1 MFKVTN
7 DYTNVEKLICL
18 VAENQKF
25 ARPKDKLTTLIDKFS
40 GYMSEE
46 LTEEELEFVAAAK
59 MPEIPKYKTLK
70 DV

>member
-1 MFKVTN
+1 MVKTLDN
-7 DYTNVEKLICL
+7 YANVEKLLCL

-25 ARPKDKLTTLIDKFS
+25 AKPKDKLTTLIEKFS
-40 GYMSEE
+40 CYMSEE
-46 LTEEELEFVAAAK
+46 LTESDLEFATAAK

>member
-1 MFKVTN
+1 MVKTIN
-7 DYTNVEKLICL
+7 DYVNVEKLICL
-18 VAENQKF
+18 IAENQKF
-25 ARPKDKLTTLIDKFS
+25 AKPKDKLTALIEKFS

-46 LTEEELEFVAAAK
+46 LDEDELAFATAAK

>member
-1 MFKVTN
+1 MVKTLDN
-7 DYTNVEKLICL
+7 YANVEKLLCL

-25 ARPKDKLTTLIDKFS
+25 AKSKDKLTTLIEKFS

-46 LTEEELEFVAAAK
+46 LLEEDLEFVAAAK
-59 MPEIPKYKTLK
+59 MPEIPKYKTLN

>member
-1 MFKVTN
+1 MVKTLDN
-7 DYTNVEKLICL
+7 YANVEKLLCL

-25 ARPKDKLTTLIDKFS
+25 AKSKDKLTTLIEKFS

-46 LTEEELEFVAAAK
+46 LLEEDLEFVAAAK

>member
-1 MFKVTN
+1 MVKTVN
-7 DYTNVEKLICL
+7 NYANVEKLIYL

-25 ARPKDKLTTLIDKFS
+25 AEPKDKLTSLIEKFS
-40 GYMSEE
+40 DYMSEE
-46 LTEEELEFVAAAK
+46 LTEDDLAFAAAAK

>member
-1 MFKVTN
+1 MVKTSDN
-7 DYTNVEKLICL
+7 YANVEKLLCL

-25 ARPKDKLTTLIDKFS
+25 AKPKDKLTTLIEKFS
-40 GYMSEE
+40 CYMSEE
-46 LTEEELEFVAAAK
+46 LAEEDLEFATAAK